1 MASGAGARNRERGQ
15 RREPKIHH
23 HHRITS
29 NGPLGNGLIGKN
41 LGVHAGQLGE
51 HRLNMPQ
58 VHAIDNLFNTHPA
71 VQAACS
77 VLHGQLL
84 SGGLQVMRGGK
95 RANLQPSF
103 QAHLTKYWLPFARD
117 IIDHLLK
124 YGLVPFCFELEPEDL
139 MHKAVKRVKR
149 ESDAPATNGRKSAA
163 AKLAKPKPPRN
174 QIPVVPMLGTYDI
187 GWAAGGR
194 AGYTRDYC
202 VYSQAPGMT
211 TKPDEECFVHVRQHP
226 DGVGNINSP
235 IASVFELGS
244 FVTALT
250 DLAYTAEV
258 SRSLPAVTTQ
268 VRKPEKASSLDTGAL
283 FFDAESRAVAGG
295 QQAEESESAANQLQM
310 QAALMKVINQLQTHR
325 EGSDPLSRRQESG
338 RAAISPPDIPPRL
351 FVLPKVCRP
360 APPRDACARSH
371 RLPPPPRMAGRIKR
385 WLPGCSSPRR
395 VATCRR
401 SSRCRSTSSA
411 RPSAFRRALSSTPSL
426 RARAHNSTPTRH
438 FNHTHTHPADSSAAA
453 CGAQALAS
461 QLHRRPA
468 GCCDLGGA
476 HQVLPRAVRRG
487 RDRGGERVP

>member
-1 MASGAGARNRERGQ
+1 MASSANARNRERGQ

-29 NGPLGNGLIGKN
+29 NGPLGNGLLGSN
-41 LGVHAGQLGE
+41 LGVHAGQIGE
-51 HRLNMPQ
+51 HRLNMSQ

-71 VQAACS
+71 VQAARS

-84 SGGLQVMRGGK
+84 SGGLQVLRGGK
-95 RANLQPSF
+95 RATLQPTF

-124 YGLVPFCFELEPEDL
+124 FGMVPFCFELEPEDL
-139 MHKAVKRVKR
+139 VQKAVKRVRR
-149 ESDAPATNGRKSAA
+149 ESEASATKDGKGVASRRAR
-163 AKLAKPKPPRN
+163 PKPPRN

-194 AGYTRDYC
+194 AGYTRNYY

-268 VRKPEKASSLDTGAL
+268 VRKPDKINSLDTGAL
-283 FFDAESRAVAGG
+283 FFDSESRAVAGG
-295 QQAEESESAANQLQM
+295 QQAEESESAATQLQM

-325 EGSDPLSRRQESG
+325 EGGDPLSRRQESG

-351 FVLPKVCRP
+351 FVLPKVCCPRASRRP
-360 APPRDACARSH
+360 VRSH
-371 RLPPPPRMAGRIKR
+371 R
-385 WLPGCSSPRR
+385 C
-395 VATCRR
+395 
-401 SSRCRSTSSA
+401 
-411 RPSAFRRALSSTPSL
+411 L
-426 RARAHNSTPTRH
+426 RAT
-438 FNHTHTHPADSSAAA
+438 
-453 CGAQALAS
+453 
-461 QLHRRPA
+461 
-468 GCCDLGGA
+468 
-476 HQVLPRAVRRG
+476 G
-487 RDRGGERVP
+487 RTKR